1 MSLTSYQQAVLQEMG
16 IPVWITKD
24 AYTELKQEDQA
35 KQNNANAAQRNVA
48 AAEAAFDNRTALQ
61 QQSSTDM
68 IATFRIG
75 ASDPAAQAYRVGEF
89 DTAMAS
95 HACVV
100 ILDNM
105 QNAGRPA
112 WEMLARLQQALRGF
126 AENAGLT
133 VRGSQLMSVADQSAS
148 PEGFLILTVELRMSG
163 MPSALDEFL
172 GDVYAHNPLLKV
184 AELNMVK
191 VRDRRTSR
199 RRDQPQSTVTQD
211 LDINI
216 QVSALMVSA

>member
-1 MSLTSYQQAVLQEMG
+1 MSWVALKRWVTHLPREARVVVLGLGTVLGLVVLFMISNIWASATQSWSEISRSEPRIARLKGYQASRPAMRQAMSEASV
-16 IPVWITKD
+16 I
-24 AYTELKQEDQA
+24 LKQMS
-35 KQNNANAAQRNVA
+35 
-48 AAEAAFDNRTALQ
+48 FDSGDDESQT
-61 QQSSTDM
+61 
-68 IATFRIG
+68 G
-75 ASDPAAQAYRVGEF
+75 
-89 DTAMAS
+89 
-95 HACVV
+95 
-100 ILDNM
+100 
-105 QNAGRPA
+105 
-112 WEMLARLQQALRGF
+112 ARLQQALRGF

-133 VRGSQLMSVADQSAS
+133 VRGSQLMSVADQSES
-148 PEGFLILTVELRMSG
+148 PEGFLILTVELRMRG

-172 GDVYAHNPLLKV
+172 ADVYAHNPLLKV

>member
-1 MSLTSYQQAVLQEMG
+1 MSWVALKRWVTHLPREARVVVLGLGTVLGLLVLFMISNIWASATQSWSEISRSEPRIARLKGYQASRPAMRQAMSEASV
-16 IPVWITKD
+16 I
-24 AYTELKQEDQA
+24 LKQMS
-35 KQNNANAAQRNVA
+35 
-48 AAEAAFDNRTALQ
+48 FDSGDDESQT
-61 QQSSTDM
+61 
-68 IATFRIG
+68 G
-75 ASDPAAQAYRVGEF
+75 
-89 DTAMAS
+89 
-95 HACVV
+95 
-100 ILDNM
+100 
-105 QNAGRPA
+105 
-112 WEMLARLQQALRGF
+112 ARLQQALRGF

>member
-1 MSLTSYQQAVLQEMG
+1 MSWVALKRWVTHLPREARVVVLGLGTVLGLILIFMFSNLWASVTQSWSEISRSEPRIARLKGYQASRPAMRQAMSEASV
-16 IPVWITKD
+16 I
-24 AYTELKQEDQA
+24 LKQMS
-35 KQNNANAAQRNVA
+35 
-48 AAEAAFDNRTALQ
+48 FDSGDDESQT
-61 QQSSTDM
+61 
-68 IATFRIG
+68 G
-75 ASDPAAQAYRVGEF
+75 
-89 DTAMAS
+89 
-95 HACVV
+95 
-100 ILDNM
+100 
-105 QNAGRPA
+105 
-112 WEMLARLQQALRGF
+112 ARLQQALRGF

-133 VRGSQLMSVADQSAS
+133 VRGSQLMSVADQSES
-148 PEGFLILTVELRMSG
+148 PEGFLILTVELRMRG

-172 GDVYAHNPLLKV
+172 ADVYAHNPLLKV

>member
-1 MSLTSYQQAVLQEMG
+1 MSWVVLKHWVTRLPREARVVVLGLGTVLGLILIFMFSNLWASVTQSWSEISRSEPRIARLKGYQASRPAMRQAMSEASG
-16 IPVWITKD
+16 I
-24 AYTELKQEDQA
+24 LKQMS
-35 KQNNANAAQRNVA
+35 
-48 AAEAAFDNRTALQ
+48 FDSGDDESQT
-61 QQSSTDM
+61 
-68 IATFRIG
+68 G
-75 ASDPAAQAYRVGEF
+75 
-89 DTAMAS
+89 
-95 HACVV
+95 
-100 ILDNM
+100 
-105 QNAGRPA
+105 
-112 WEMLARLQQALRGF
+112 ARLQQALRGF

-133 VRGSQLMSVADQSAS
+133 VRGSQLMSVADQSES
-148 PEGFLILTVELRMSG
+148 PEGFLILTVELRMRG

-199 RRDQPQSTVTQD
+199 RRDQPQSVVTQD

>member
-1 MSLTSYQQAVLQEMG
+1 MSWVALKRWVTHLPREARVVVLGLGTALGLVVIFMIGNLWASATQSWSEMSRSEPRIARLKGYQASRPAMRQAMSEASV
-16 IPVWITKD
+16 I
-24 AYTELKQEDQA
+24 LKQMS
-35 KQNNANAAQRNVA
+35 
-48 AAEAAFDNRTALQ
+48 FDSGDDESQT
-61 QQSSTDM
+61 
-68 IATFRIG
+68 G
-75 ASDPAAQAYRVGEF
+75 
-89 DTAMAS
+89 
-95 HACVV
+95 
-100 ILDNM
+100 
-105 QNAGRPA
+105 
-112 WEMLARLQQALRGF
+112 ARLQQALRGF